1 MKQSALAIGGIVFG
15 AVCALGVGCESGNKL
30 NVLLEEGSTAVH
42 VNLPAVPQLPP
53 PPPVNHS
60 EGVFTLYGVR
70 HQAARDAANIW
81 SKVQK
86 VHGFIVS
93 VYVARNERGQNCTER
108 DRCLEERP
116 HIFIADSRTE
126 RDPERMLQVT
136 GYATFQ
142 REIDEARENHR
153 RNRPVPA
160 AQQAMITAGL
170 ARPVPFDFDEGA
182 EVIVQVG
189 GNALALFVG
198 ALLDAQRRELGIV
211 AFDLGA
217 RLGDAR
223 FKLGPVDFGGLQRT
237 PEQQQQPRADDQ
249 QQQRRENA
257 PRVDSQRPQEA

>member
-1 MKQSALAIGGIVFG
+1 MKRSGLAVGGLVIG
-15 AVCALGVGCESGNKL
+15 ASLALGVGCESGNKL
-30 NVLLEEGSTAVH
+30 NVTVEEGPAAVH

-53 PPPVNHS
+53 PPPVNFA
-60 EGVFTLYGVR
+60 EGVYTVYGVR
-70 HQAARDAANIW
+70 HQAARNPADLWNKA
-81 SKVQK
+81 QK

-126 RDPERMLQVT
+126 RDPERMMQVT

-160 AQQAMITAGL
+160 QQQQMIAAGL

-182 EVIVQVG
+182 EITVQ
-189 GNALALFVG
+189 GNFTRRAANG
-198 ALLDAQRRELGIV
+198 QADSNGLLEYQSHTTI
-211 AFDLGA
+211 
-217 RLGDAR
+217 
-223 FKLGPVDFGGLQRT
+223 T
-237 PEQQQQPRADDQ
+237 PAPPPA
-249 QQQRRENA
+249 NA
-257 PRVDSQRPQEA
+257 PRR